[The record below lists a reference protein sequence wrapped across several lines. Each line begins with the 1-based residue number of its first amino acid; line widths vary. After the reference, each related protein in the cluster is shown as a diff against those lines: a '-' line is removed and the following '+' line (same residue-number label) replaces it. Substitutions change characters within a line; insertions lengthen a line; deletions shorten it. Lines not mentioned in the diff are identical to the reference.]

1 MTKRTRLIKDG
12 RQGPSIVTQR
22 HRERQASALILEV
35 LWLAGNEVMVDGVI
49 AGQVRCDR
57 ETIRVEVAQ

>member
-12 RQGPSIVTQR
+12 RQGPSIVTR
-22 HRERQASALILEV
+22 RPREPQASAPILEV
-35 LWLAGNEVMVDGVI
+35 LGIAVNEVIVGGVI

-57 ETIRVEVAQ
+57 ETIRMEVAQ